1 MLAMT
6 SAGKENDM
14 QTTSN
19 QALQTQGAT
28 APSTGTQNSGGR
40 NAPALLPPVDIVED
54 GAGIT
59 LYADLPGVGR
69 EDLSIGVDG
78 RQLTIEAPLRLGEA
92 NSLVSVY
99 AEVRANQFRRSFEL
113 SGDLDTSKI
122 DAGLRDG
129 VLTLRIPKLEQAK
142 PRRIDVRVE

>member
-1 MLAMT
+1 MQPQT
-6 SAGKENDM
+6 NSAM
-14 QTTSN
+14 QTQPS
-19 QALQTQGAT
+19 QGAAT
-28 APSTGTQNSGGR
+28 RT
-40 NAPALLPPVDIVED
+40 APALLPPVDIFED

-59 LYADLPGVGR
+59 VLADLPGVGR

-78 RQLTIEAPLRLGEA
+78 RTLTIEAPLRLGEA

-99 AEVRANQFRRSFEL
+99 AEVRANHFRRSFEL
-113 SGDLDTSKI
+113 SSDLDTTRI

>member
-1 MLAMT
+1 
-6 SAGKENDM
+6 M
-14 QTTSN
+14 QTQNTTM
-19 QALQTQGAT
+19 QTQPAQQASSRT
-28 APSTGTQNSGGR
+28 
-40 NAPALLPPVDIVED
+40 APALLPPVDIFED
-54 GAGIT
+54 GSSIT
-59 LYADLPGVGR
+59 LLADLPGVGR

-78 RQLTIEAPLRLGEA
+78 RTLTIEAPLKLGEA

-99 AEVRANQFRRSFEL
+99 AEVRANHFRRSFEL
-113 SGDLDTSKI
+113 SADLDTAKI